1 MRTPVEIRPRGG
13 AQKPHREK
21 ALKEKRYNVKRA
33 RSSAW
38 IERRR
43 SGSAGEGALF
53 VINDYDIHTLLPSFV
68 APKSFSGVQ
77 ATT

>member
-1 MRTPVEIRPRGG
+1 MDRAAEERLRG
-13 AQKPHREK
+13 
-21 ALKEKRYNVKRA
+21 
-33 RSSAW
+33 
-38 IERRR
+38 ER
-43 SGSAGEGALF
+43 ALF